1 MANSFK
7 FRLRRWIVAAAGLA
21 LLAGAACQMDAPPEG
36 AGSEQPPAQT
46 STQAATQV
54 TTQASAPA
62 PTAATSSTPTAAPPV
77 ASASAPAQQSQPAQ
91 PQPANGLSAPDA
103 PPLPQLVP
111 PDKPLEIPEG
121 VPEELAVVWEVWNL
135 LASEH
140 VDRADF
146 DTEEFT
152 EAAIRGLIA
161 ALDDPHTNYV
171 RPAAFGI
178 ENADIQGRFEGI
190 GAHVSMNQDGRLVVV
205 APIADSPAE
214 QAGIRPGDI
223 IHEVD
228 GESIEGLSLIEAVS
242 KIRGQ
247 RGTIV
252 RLLVQHIG
260 ESERVI
266 IEVERGVIPLESVLV
281 RTQPGARIAHI
292 RLTNFY
298 ENTADRL
305 SDTIE
310 ELVDGGAEG
319 VILDV
324 RDNPGGLLS
333 SVIDVTSLF
342 LDDGLILYE
351 VDGAGDRRDWEVR
364 RRDRVAESVPMVVLA
379 NQFSASA
386 SEILVGALQAHDR
399 ATVIGATT
407 FGKGSVNILR
417 QLDNGGGLFLTFA
430 RWHTPDGRVI
440 DQRGLDPDIEVI
452 DRDEREADIMQL
464 EKAIETLEAL
474 LDAQPSARQAG

>member
-1 MANSFK
+1 MSVLANSFK
-7 FRLRRWIVAAAGLA
+7 FRLRRWSIAAAGLA

-36 AGSEQPPAQT
+36 ADVSEPPAQT
-46 STQAATQV
+46 STQA
-54 TTQASAPA
+54 TTQATEPA
-62 PTAATSSTPTAAPPV
+62 PAATSTATAAPV
-77 ASASAPAQQSQPAQ
+77 ASASAAAQQPPSQ
-91 PQPANGLSAPDA
+91 PQPADRLSAPDA
-103 PPLPQLVP
+103 PLLPELVP
-111 PDKPLEIPEG
+111 PDKPLEVPEG
-121 VPEELAVVWEVWNL
+121 VPEELAVVWEVWEL

-161 ALDDPHTNYV
+161 ALNDPHTNYV

-214 QAGIRPGDI
+214 KAGIRPGDI

-298 ENTADRL
+298 DNTADRL
-305 SDTIE
+305 SETIS

-319 VILDV
+319 ILLDV

-351 VDGAGDRRDWEVR
+351 VDGKGDRRDWEVR
-364 RRDRVAESVPMVVLA
+364 RRDRLAESIPMVVLA

-386 SEILVGALQAHDR
+386 SEILVGALQDHDR
-399 ATVIGATT
+399 ATIIGATT

-430 RWHTPDGRVI
+430 RWYTPDGRVI
-440 DQRGLDPDIEVI
+440 DQRGLDPDIEII

-464 EKAIETLEAL
+464 EKAIETLEAQ

>member
-1 MANSFK
+1 
-7 FRLRRWIVAAAGLA
+7 
-21 LLAGAACQMDAPPEG
+21 MDAPPEG
-36 AGSEQPPAQT
+36 ADGAEPPAQT
-46 STQAATQV
+46 SSQT
-54 TTQASAPA
+54 TTQATEPA
-62 PTAATSSTPTAAPPV
+62 PAATSTATAAPV
-77 ASASAPAQQSQPAQ
+77 ASASVEARQPPAQ
-91 PQPANGLSAPDA
+91 PQPADRLSAPDA
-103 PPLPQLVP
+103 PLLPELVP
-111 PDKPLEIPEG
+111 PDKPLEVPEG
-121 VPEELAVVWEVWNL
+121 VPEELAVVWEVWKL

-214 QAGIRPGDI
+214 KAGIRPGDI

-260 ESERVI
+260 ESERVV

-298 ENTADRL
+298 DNTADRL
-305 SDTIE
+305 SETIS

-319 VILDV
+319 ILLDV

-351 VDGAGDRRDWEVR
+351 VDGKGDRRDWEVR
-364 RRDRVAESVPMVVLA
+364 RRDRLAESVPMVVLA

-386 SEILVGALQAHDR
+386 SEILVGALQDHDR
-399 ATVIGATT
+399 ATIIGATT

-430 RWHTPDGRVI
+430 RWYTPDGRVI
-440 DQRGLDPDIEVI
+440 DQRGLAPDIEII

-464 EKAIETLEAL
+464 EKAIETLEAQ

>member
-1 MANSFK
+1 MSVLANSFK
-7 FRLRRWIVAAAGLA
+7 FRLRRWSIAAAGLV

-36 AGSEQPPAQT
+36 ADGTEPPAQT
-46 STQAATQV
+46 SAQTTAQAAE
-54 TTQASAPA
+54 PA
-62 PTAATSSTPTAAPPV
+62 LAATSTATAAPV
-77 ASASAPAQQSQPAQ
+77 ASASVEAQQSPSQ
-91 PQPANGLSAPDA
+91 PQPSNRLSAPDA
-103 PPLPQLVP
+103 PLLPELVP
-111 PDKPLEIPEG
+111 PDKPLEVPEG
-121 VPEELAVVWEVWNL
+121 VPEELAVVWEVWEL

-161 ALDDPHTNYV
+161 ALNDPHTNYV

-214 QAGIRPGDI
+214 KAGIRPGDI

-298 ENTADRL
+298 DNTADRL
-305 SDTIE
+305 SETIS

-319 VILDV
+319 ILLDV

-351 VDGAGDRRDWEVR
+351 VDGKGDRRDWEVR
-364 RRDRVAESVPMVVLA
+364 RRDRLAESIPMVVLA

-386 SEILVGALQAHDR
+386 SEILVGALQDHDR
-399 ATVIGATT
+399 ATIIGATT

-430 RWHTPDGRVI
+430 RWYTPDGRVI
-440 DQRGLDPDIEVI
+440 DQRGLDPDIEII

-464 EKAIETLEAL
+464 EKAIETLEAQ

>member
-1 MANSFK
+1 MSVLANSFK
-7 FRLRRWIVAAAGLA
+7 FRLRRWSIAAAGLV

-36 AGSEQPPAQT
+36 ADGAETPAQT
-46 STQAATQV
+46 SSQATTQAAE
-54 TTQASAPA
+54 PA
-62 PTAATSSTPTAAPPV
+62 PAATSTATAAPV
-77 ASASAPAQQSQPAQ
+77 ASASVEAQQPPSQ
-91 PQPANGLSAPDA
+91 PQPPDRLSAPDA
-103 PPLPQLVP
+103 PLLPELVP
-111 PDKPLEIPEG
+111 PDKPLEVPEG
-121 VPEELAVVWEVWNL
+121 VPEELAVVWEVWEL

-140 VDRADF
+140 VDRAEF

-161 ALDDPHTNYV
+161 ALNDPHTNYV

-214 QAGIRPGDI
+214 KAGIRPGDI

-260 ESERVI
+260 ESERVT

-298 ENTADRL
+298 DNTADRL
-305 SDTIE
+305 SETIS

-319 VILDV
+319 ILLDV

-351 VDGAGDRRDWEVR
+351 VDGKGDRRDWEVR
-364 RRDRVAESVPMVVLA
+364 RRDRLAESIPMVVLA

-386 SEILVGALQAHDR
+386 SEILVGALQDHDR
-399 ATVIGATT
+399 ATIIGATT

-430 RWHTPDGRVI
+430 RWYTPDGRVI
-440 DQRGLDPDIEVI
+440 DQRGLDPDIEII

-464 EKAIETLEAL
+464 EKAIETLEAQ

>member
-1 MANSFK
+1 MSVLANSFK
-7 FRLRRWIVAAAGLA
+7 FRLRRWSIAAAGLA

-36 AGSEQPPAQT
+36 ADAAEPPAQT
-46 STQAATQV
+46 ATQAAE
-54 TTQASAPA
+54 PA
-62 PTAATSSTPTAAPPV
+62 PAATSTATAAPV
-77 ASASAPAQQSQPAQ
+77 ASASVEAQQPPSQ
-91 PQPANGLSAPDA
+91 PQPADRLSAPDA
-103 PPLPQLVP
+103 PLLPELVP
-111 PDKPLEIPEG
+111 PDKPLEVPEG
-121 VPEELAVVWEVWNL
+121 VPEELAVVWEVWEL

-146 DTEEFT
+146 DAEEFT

-161 ALDDPHTNYV
+161 ALNDPHTNYV

-214 QAGIRPGDI
+214 KAGIRPGDI

-260 ESERVI
+260 ESERVT

-298 ENTADRL
+298 DNTADRL
-305 SDTIE
+305 SETIS

-319 VILDV
+319 ILLDV

-351 VDGAGDRRDWEVR
+351 VDGKGDRRDWEVR
-364 RRDRVAESVPMVVLA
+364 RRDRLAESIPMVVLA

-386 SEILVGALQAHDR
+386 SEILVGALQDHDR
-399 ATVIGATT
+399 ATIIGATT

-430 RWHTPDGRVI
+430 RWYTPDGRVI
-440 DQRGLDPDIEVI
+440 DQRGLDPDIEII

-464 EKAIETLEAL
+464 EKAIETLEAQ